1 MCNAGGGGVLAIIT
15 DGRQKASVTFPWGW
29 GGGGGGRERLL
40 CDGLASH
47 LGGRGRVV

>member
-29 GGGGGGRERLL
+29 GGGGGAERGYFAM
-40 CDGLASH
+40 D
-47 LGGRGRVV
+47 